1 VTGNATVGA
10 MTARSEPFRYGP
22 VDFYLV
28 GLSGDRP
35 EPGTIAALR
44 SLLDTGLVR
53 LLDLVVISRSLDD
66 AVTTTELET
75 DAEKIGLGALAA
87 AGIAGEED
95 IEDFAELVE
104 PGTSAV
110 LAVIEAVYQRELAS
124 SVAASGGTLLAHE
137 RVAAPIVN
145 ALMDVESPVKGP

>member
-1 VTGNATVGA
+1 
-10 MTARSEPFRYGP
+10 MTAHAAAFRYGP

-28 GLSGDRP
+28 GLAGDRP

-53 LLDLVVISRSLDD
+53 LLDLLVISRADD
-66 AVTTTELET
+66 GSVTTTELEA
-75 DAEKIGLGALAA
+75 DSEAIGLGALAA

-95 IEDFAELVE
+95 IDDFAALVE
-104 PGTSAV
+104 PGTSAA

-124 SVAASGGTLLAHE
+124 SVAASGGRLLAHE

-145 ALMDVESPVKGP
+145 ALMDAESPLEGH